1 MLREVIVVEGKSDI
15 SAVSR
20 AVEAE
25 ILCTNGFS
33 LDKRALA
40 RVRAARRRVGVI
52 LLMDPD
58 TAGEQIRRRVVA
70 AVGPCKHARIPRA
83 ACTRADGNIGVENAS
98 PEAIRTALAAARP
111 ETLEPRQ
118 QFKNIDLVRHS
129 LNGTRNASAR
139 REQLGAVL
147 GIGDANARQLLRR
160 LNHYGVTREE
170 FARAIAQVDA
180 VIAPETTL

>member
-1 MLREVIVVEGKSDI
+1 MIREVIVVEGKSDI

-33 LDKRALA
+33 LDPRALA

-58 TAGEQIRRRVVA
+58 TAGEQIRRRIVA
-70 AVGPCKHARIPRA
+70 AVGPCKHARLPRER
-83 ACTRADGNIGVENAS
+83 CTRPDGNIGVENAS
-98 PEAIRTALAAARP
+98 PEDIRTALAAARP
-111 ETLEPRQ
+111 EELTPRRC
-118 QFKNIDLVRHS
+118 FKNIDLVRHG
-129 LNGTRNASAR
+129 LNGTRDAASRRAR
-139 REQLGAVL
+139 LGELL

-170 FARAIAQVDA
+170 FDAAVTQLGPVVPAI
-180 VIAPETTL
+180 

>member
-1 MLREVIVVEGKSDI
+1 MIREVIVVEGKSDI

-33 LDKRALA
+33 LDKRVLD

-58 TAGEQIRRRVVA
+58 TAGEQIRRRIVA
-70 AVGPCKHARIPRA
+70 AVGPCKHARVPRE
-83 ACTRADGNIGVENAS
+83 ACQREDGNIGIENAS
-98 PEAIRTALAAARP
+98 PEAIRSALAQARP
-111 ETLEPRQ
+111 EELAPRRC
-118 QFKNIDLVRHS
+118 FKNIDLVRHG
-129 LNGTRNASAR
+129 LNGTQNAAVR
-139 REQLGAVL
+139 RRRLGEIL

-170 FARAIAQVDA
+170 FGEA
-180 VIAPETTL
+180 VEALD